1 LDVKTK
7 TQPARTHAQAH
18 KPIISEGIAP
28 GMLSVNQAS
37 HYLGIAKSTCYGLFR
52 DGRIRSI
59 MHGRRR
65 LVPTQELNAY
75 IARLIADEYGDDP
88 PAA

>member
-1 LDVKTK
+1 VKTK
-7 TQPARTHAQAH
+7 TQTHAQAY
-18 KPIISEGIAP
+18 KPIVSEGIAP
-28 GMLSVNQAS
+28 GLLSVEQTS
-37 HYLGIAKSTCYGLFR
+37 RYLGIAKCTVYALFR
-52 DGRIRSI
+52 DGAIRSI

-65 LVPTQELNAY
+65 LVPTSELNAY